1 MKKIT
6 LLAVVALAVAFTSCK
21 KDRTCKCT
29 QTPVSQTVNGTADP
43 NYPSSGTTTTETKM
57 SKVKKG
63 AASSNCIT
71 GDQTTTSSYSY
82 GGTSYNAVT
91 VDHWDCSLS

>member
-29 QTPVSQTVNGTADP
+29 QTPESSTTNGTADP
-43 NYPSSGTTTTETKM
+43 NYASSGTTTTETKM
-57 SKVKKG
+57 TKVKKG
-63 AASSNCIT
+63 AASANCIS
-71 GDQTTTSSYSY
+71 GERTTTSSYTY
-82 GGTSYNAVT
+82 GGTTYNNVT
-91 VDHWDCSLS
+91 VDKWDCSLS

>member
-6 LLAVVALAVAFTSCK
+6 IVAVAALAVTFTSCK

-29 QTPVSQTVNGTADP
+29 MTPVSQTTNGTANP
-43 NYPSSGTTTTETKM
+43 NYASSGTTTIETKM

-63 AASSNCIT
+63 AANGACVS
-71 GDQTTTSSYSY
+71 GDRTSTSTSTY
-82 GGTSYNAVT
+82 GGTSYTTVT
-91 VDHWDCSLS
+91 EDKWDCSLS

>member
-29 QTPVSQTVNGTADP
+29 QTPVSDTVNGTADP
-43 NYPSSGTTTTETKM
+43 NYASSGTTTTETKM
-57 SKVKKG
+57 TKVKKS
-63 AASSNCIT
+63 AASANCTSGDRTIT
-71 GDQTTTSSYSY
+71 GSYTF
-82 GGTSYNAVT
+82 GGTTNTEVI
-91 VDHWDCSLS
+91 VDKWDCSLS